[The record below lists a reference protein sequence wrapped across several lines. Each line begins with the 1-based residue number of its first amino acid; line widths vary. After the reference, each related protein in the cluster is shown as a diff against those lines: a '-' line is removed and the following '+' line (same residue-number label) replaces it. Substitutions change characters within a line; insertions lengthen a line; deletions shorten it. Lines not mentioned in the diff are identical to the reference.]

1 MTVFV
6 KNLIINA
13 GEDFTEDLE
22 IFSADGSGLVDLSNF
37 TAQSQLRKHP
47 DSTNFVGI
55 AVSITNPTQG
65 KINISIADT
74 ITSGIKPG
82 RHVYDVL
89 LTRPGGDKLI
99 GVEGTALVRPGI
111 STGFFS

>member
-13 GEDFTEDLE
+13 GEDFTENLE
-22 IFSADGSGLVDLSNF
+22 IFSADGSWLVDLTDF

-47 DSTNFVGI
+47 DSTKFVGI

-74 ITSGIKPG
+74 VTAAIKPG
-82 RHVYDVL
+82 RHVYDIL
-89 LTRPGGDKLI
+89 LTRPGGGKLI
-99 GVEGTALVRPGI
+99 GVEGTVLVRAGI
-111 STGFFS
+111 STGVFT

>member
-22 IFSADGSGLVDLSNF
+22 IFSADGSGVVDLTNF

-47 DSTNFVGI
+47 DSTKFVGI
-55 AVSITNPTQG
+55 AVSITNPAQG

-82 RHVYDVL
+82 RHFYDVL
-89 LTRPGGDKLI
+89 LTRPGGDNLI
-99 GVEGTALVRPGI
+99 GVEGTVLVRPGI

>member
-22 IFSADGSGLVDLSNF
+22 IFSASGTLVDLTDF
-37 TAQSQLRKHP
+37 TVQSQLRKHP
-47 DSTNFVGI
+47 DSTKFVEI

-65 KINISIADT
+65 KINVSIADT
-74 ITSGIKPG
+74 VTATIKPG
-82 RHVYDVL
+82 RHVYDIL
-89 LTRPGGDKLI
+89 LTRPGGKKLI
-99 GVEGTALVRPGI
+99 GVEGTALVRAGI
-111 STGFFS
+111 STGVFS

>member
-6 KNLIINA
+6 KNLIINV

-22 IFSADGSGLVDLSNF
+22 IFSADGSGVVDLTNF

-47 DSTNFVGI
+47 DSIKFVGI
-55 AVSITNPTQG
+55 AVSITSPEQG
-65 KINISIADT
+65 RINISIADT
-74 ITSGIKPG
+74 VTSSIKPG

>member
-22 IFSADGSGLVDLSNF
+22 IFSADGSGVVDLTNF

-47 DSTNFVGI
+47 DSTKFVGI
-55 AVSITNPTQG
+55 AVSITIPH
-65 KINISIADT
+65 KVESIYQSQILLLQVSNQVDT
-74 ITSGIKPG
+74 FMMFYSLDL
-82 RHVYDVL
+82 V
-89 LTRPGGDKLI
+89 
-99 GVEGTALVRPGI
+99 VEN
-111 STGFFS
+111 S

>member
-1 MTVFV
+1 MTVYV
-6 KNLIINA
+6 KNLIINS
-13 GEDFTEDLE
+13 GEDFSQDLDLL
-22 IFSADGSGLVDLSNF
+22 SADGSGVVNLTNF
-37 TAQSQLRKHP
+37 SVESQLRKHP
-47 DSTNFVGI
+47 DSTKFVGI
-55 AVSITNPTQG
+55 AVSITNPPQG

>member
-6 KNLIINA
+6 KNLIINV

-22 IFSADGSGLVDLSNF
+22 LFSADGTGVVDLTKF

-47 DSTNFVGI
+47 DSTKFVGI
-55 AVSITNPTQG
+55 AVSITSPEEG

-74 ITSGIKPG
+74 VTSGIKPG

-89 LTRPGGDKLI
+89 LTRPGGDKII

-111 STGFFS
+111 STGFFT

>member
-22 IFSADGSGLVDLSNF
+22 IFSADGTGVVDLTNF

-47 DSTNFVGI
+47 DSTKFVGI
-55 AVSITNPTQG
+55 AVSITSPEEG

-74 ITSGIKPG
+74 VTSGIKPG

-89 LTRPGGDKLI
+89 LTRPGGDKII

-111 STGFFS
+111 STGFFT

>member
-22 IFSADGSGLVDLSNF
+22 IFSASGAGLVDLTGF

-47 DSTNFVGI
+47 DSTKFVGI

-74 ITSGIKPG
+74 VTAAIKPG
-82 RHVYDVL
+82 RHVYDIL
-89 LTRPGGDKLI
+89 LTRPGGGKLI
-99 GVEGTALVRPGI
+99 GVEGTALVRAGI
-111 STGFFS
+111 STGVFT

>member
-6 KNLIINA
+6 KNLIINV

-22 IFSADGSGLVDLSNF
+22 LFSADGTGVVDLTNF

-47 DSTNFVGI
+47 DSTKFVGI
-55 AVSITNPTQG
+55 AVSITSPEEG

-89 LTRPGGDKLI
+89 LTRPGGDKII

-111 STGFFS
+111 STGFFT

>member
-22 IFSADGSGLVDLSNF
+22 IFSADGSGVVDLTNF

-47 DSTNFVGI
+47 DSTKFVGI

-65 KINISIADT
+65 RINISIADT

-89 LTRPGGDKLI
+89 LTRPGGGKLI

>member
-6 KNLIINA
+6 KNLIINV
-13 GEDFTEDLE
+13 GEDFTDDLE
-22 IFSADGSGLVDLSNF
+22 LFSADGTGVVDLTNF

-47 DSTNFVGI
+47 DSTKFVGI
-55 AVSITNPTQG
+55 AVSITSPEEG

-74 ITSGIKPG
+74 VTSGIKPG

-89 LTRPGGDKLI
+89 LTRPGGDKII

-111 STGFFS
+111 STGFFT